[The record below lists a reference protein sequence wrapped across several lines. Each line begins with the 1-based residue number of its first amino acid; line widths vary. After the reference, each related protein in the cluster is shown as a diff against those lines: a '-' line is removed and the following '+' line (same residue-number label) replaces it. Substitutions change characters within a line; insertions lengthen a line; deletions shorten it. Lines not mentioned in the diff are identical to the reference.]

1 MKNKLLKYTKELIVL
16 IIIVTIF
23 SNGVSLYR
31 SMSLNK
37 IAIPPSLHVEVNK
50 PIMLHF
56 WATWCPVCKAEIDN
70 IQRLSKDYQVITI
83 AVKSGSN
90 EDIQEYLSKHGLD
103 FKVIND
109 KEANLAREFGISI
122 YPTTIIYDK
131 NKKLIF
137 SDIGY
142 TSTWGLYLRMWWSS

>member
-37 IAIPPSLHVEVNK
+37 IAIPPSLHVEANK

-83 AVKSGSN
+83 AVKSGSD

>member
-1 MKNKLLKYTKELIVL
+1 MKNKLLKYTKELVVL
-16 IIIVTIF
+16 IIIITIF
-23 SNGVSLYR
+23 SNSVSLYR

-37 IAIPPSLHVEVNK
+37 ITIPPSLHVEANK

-56 WATWCPVCKAEIDN
+56 WATWCPICKAEIDN
-70 IQRLSKDYQVITI
+70 IQRVSKNYQVITI
-83 AVKSGSN
+83 AVKSGSD
-90 EDIQEYLSKHGLD
+90 EDIQKYLSKHNLD

-109 KEANLAREFGISI
+109 NEANLAREFGIGI

-131 NKKLIF
+131 NKNLVF

-142 TSTWGLYLRMWWSS
+142 TSTLGLYLRMWWSS

>member
-1 MKNKLLKYTKELIVL
+1 MKNKLLKYTKELVVL
-16 IIIVTIF
+16 IIIITIF

-37 IAIPPSLHVEVNK
+37 ITIPPSLHVEANK

-56 WATWCPVCKAEIDN
+56 WATWCPICKAEIDN
-70 IQRLSKDYQVITI
+70 IQRVSKNYQVITI
-83 AVKSGSN
+83 AVKSGSD
-90 EDIQEYLSKHGLD
+90 EDIQKYLSKHNLD

-109 KEANLAREFGISI
+109 NEANLAREFGIGI

-131 NKKLIF
+131 NKNLVF

-142 TSTWGLYLRMWWSS
+142 TSTLGLYLRMWWSS